1 MEHRMAL
8 RSENFATILRS
19 KANRLEIEIRLKR
32 HLQAIEETD
41 SSAEIQSLQIEL
53 ESVCKNQVRAME
65 ALISV
70 QRNTSNNMESFDA
83 LMNAKIRHFEA
94 AIALEAG
101 YEKQLELHKALV
113 RDFKAFELKVT
124 TLHSSPAASLRLKA
138 MRLDAEILLAK
149 LEAHTAT
156 HSTQPD

>member
-1 MEHRMAL
+1 MAL

-149 LEAHTAT
+149 LESHTAT